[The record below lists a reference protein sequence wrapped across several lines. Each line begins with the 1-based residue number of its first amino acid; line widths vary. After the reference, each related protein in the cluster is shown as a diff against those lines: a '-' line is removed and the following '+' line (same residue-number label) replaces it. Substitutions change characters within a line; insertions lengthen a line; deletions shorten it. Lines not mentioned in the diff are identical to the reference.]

1 MLDDTPELL
10 INLILKDFSKE
21 KNLNVIV
28 ELGYRLHY
36 RILHVLADLLEP
48 VSLNQVSIQMLG
60 HGLVAT
66 ALRVTLAVVLLFAQ
80 HNLCNSFFELV
91 EGQTLLVYY
100 LLA

>member
-36 RILHVLADLLEP
+36 RMLHILADLLEP